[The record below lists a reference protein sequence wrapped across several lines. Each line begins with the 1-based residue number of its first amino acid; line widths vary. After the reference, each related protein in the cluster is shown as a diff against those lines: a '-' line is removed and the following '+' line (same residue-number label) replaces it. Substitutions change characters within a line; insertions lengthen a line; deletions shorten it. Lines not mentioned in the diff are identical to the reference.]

1 MDDRIQ
7 LELIKRTKIELLKE
21 LLEELYKPKKYIIDN
36 TTNQEDYKQGV
47 IIQKAYTSG
56 NIKHHLKELLSDS
69 EIEHIYLTLQ
79 EKYPNSP
86 LTEFYKKI

>member
-21 LLEELYKPKKYIIDN
+21 ILEELYKPRTYVIDN
-36 TTNQEDYKQGV
+36 TTNQEDYKQGI
-47 IIQKAYTSG
+47 IIQKIYTSG
-56 NIKHHLKELLSDS
+56 NIEYRLKQLLSNS
-69 EIEHIYLTLQ
+69 EVEHISLTLQ

-86 LTEFYKKI
+86 LTQFNKK